1 MTLARFAAAALLV
14 APLLAHGTDVTGLV
28 RYHGPPPAAAP
39 VATTKDRAV
48 CGDSVPDESLVAEQ
62 GGLGNVVVR
71 IVVPGAAAPPEAIAL
86 DQRRCRFEPH
96 VQAATV
102 GSTIELRNG
111 DPLLHGV
118 HAWAGVATAF
128 NVPMAGAGQRLS
140 RTLPRP
146 GPVRIGCDVHGWM
159 GAWVL
164 VVDSPFHAVTDAR
177 GRFAIAGV
185 PPGRYTAIAWHERL
199 GERIGAVTVP
209 PGGAAASL
217 ELAYP

>member
-1 MTLARFAAAALLV
+1 MRLARFAFPTLLV
-14 APLLAHGTDVTGLV
+14 APLLAHATEVTGLV
-28 RYHGPPPAAAP
+28 RYRGPAPSADP

-48 CGDSVPDESLVAEQ
+48 CGESAPDERLVAEE

-86 DQRRCRFEPH
+86 DQRGCRFVPH

-102 GSTIELRNG
+102 GSMLELRNG

-118 HAWAGVATAF
+118 HAYAGVATAF
-128 NVPMAGAGQRLS
+128 DVVMATQGQRLA
-140 RTLPRP
+140 RPLPRP

-159 GAWVL
+159 SAWVL
-164 VVDSPFHAVTDAR
+164 VIDTPFHAVTDAR

-199 GERIGAVTVP
+199 GERVGSVTVP
-209 PGGAAASL
+209 PDGAASL